1 MCTKDGSKKG
11 TGNNTSGGQIRHDG
25 VGNYSERATT
35 QIMSSKRA
43 RTSLRG
49 ESVKRLQESMT

>member
-35 QIMSSKRA
+35 RITKGTASPAPGHKGGKGNG
-43 RTSLRG
+43 TSRN
-49 ESVKRLQESMT
+49 